1 MKEEF
6 LDYFKDIVEAMDN
19 AQSFV
24 KDMDF
29 DAFVLDKKTVYAI
42 NRALEIIG
50 EASKQI
56 PVLVR
61 NSYPEIPWK
70 NMAGMRDKVIHE
82 YFGVDLKRVWNTVNN
97 DIPRLKPLFEKI
109 LKDSQ
114 QT

>member
-1 MKEEF
+1 
-6 LDYFKDIVEAMDN
+6 
-19 AQSFV
+19 
-24 KDMDF
+24 MDF

-61 NSYPEIPWK
+61 NTYPEIPWK